1 MLHYISSLRLM
12 CKSLASIS
20 TRAISNMHSITY
32 SDTHIMLRNTCKDFA
47 DKEIL
52 PKAAKIDKTSVYPAE
67 IVHKMGELGLMGID
81 TAEKYDGAGLDYLA
95 YAIAMEEISRG
106 VYSNIFNKINK
117 IFLETVT
124 F

>member
-1 MLHYISSLRLM
+1 MLNYLNGIRLVG
-12 CKSLASIS
+12 KSLSRCSARTI
-20 TRAISNMHSITY
+20 TNMHSITY

-47 DKEIL
+47 DKEIM
-52 PKAAKIDKTSVYPAE
+52 PMASKIDKTSVYPAE

-106 VYSNIFNKINK
+106 Y
-117 IFLETVT
+117 
-124 F
+124 

>member
-1 MLHYISSLRLM
+1 MLSRLNGLRSIGISLSRD
-12 CKSLASIS
+12 S
-20 TRAISNMHSITY
+20 TRTISNMHSITY

-47 DKEIL
+47 DKEIMPL
-52 PKAAKIDKTSVYPAE
+52 AAKIDKTSVYPAE

-106 VYSNIFNKINK
+106 YNLTNLYI
-117 IFLETVT
+117 
-124 F
+124 